1 MFVPKS
7 AFRHKHALMVLAF
20 SASVVLHKMKLVEPS
35 EFYNLHFEETVA
47 LDESHNIILVFSFV
61 LLWY

>member
-1 MFVPKS
+1 
-7 AFRHKHALMVLAF
+7 MVLAF